1 VVSQRAKT
9 NENEV
14 LTTSGRPK
22 KSVIALQ
29 ALPMF
34 NLEEAERLGFSQATI
49 SRAVSRGEISRLEQN
64 LYRHPESALDPQIQ
78 DFAIACA
85 KFGPHSAIGALS
97 ALFHYGL
104 LEQAP
109 QQVWVIVPPQIRS
122 RVEKYRCLRTETPLN
137 IGVSREPYFRITTI
151 ERSLAEA
158 MRHSTKIGLDTAI
171 RACRQA
177 FKDAKSTPE
186 KVLRIARQLGFED
199 FIIRNWEAITLE

>member
-1 VVSQRAKT
+1 MTSRHAKT
-9 NENEV
+9 TENTV
-14 LTTSGRPK
+14 KKTSGRPK
-22 KSVIALQ
+22 KSVVALQ

-34 NLEEAERLGFSQATI
+34 NLEDAVRLGFSQATI
-49 SRAVSRGEISRLEQN
+49 SRAVARGEIMRLEKN
-64 LYRHPESALDPQIQ
+64 LYRHPESDLDSQTQ

-85 KFGPHSAIGALS
+85 KFGPRSAIGGLS

-109 QQVWVIVPPQIRS
+109 QQVWVIVPPQVRS
-122 RVEKYRCLRTETPLN
+122 RLGKYRCLRTETPLDV
-137 IGVSREPYFRITTI
+137 GVSHEPYFRITTI

-158 MRHSTKIGLDTAI
+158 MRHSTKMGLDTAI

-177 FKDAKSTPE
+177 FKEEKSRPE